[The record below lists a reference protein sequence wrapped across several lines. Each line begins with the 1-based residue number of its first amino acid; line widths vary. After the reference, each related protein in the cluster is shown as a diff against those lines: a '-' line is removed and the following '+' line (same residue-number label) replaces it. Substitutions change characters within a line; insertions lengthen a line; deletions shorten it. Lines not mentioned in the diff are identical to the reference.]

1 MDSLLIDKTASTDTS
16 DATSSSSNLKVKDGV
31 RHLESLRDNRSV
43 HLDGEVI
50 NDVTTHPAYRNACAS
65 AAQMYDLQAQP
76 DMIEKMTFESPTSGG
91 RVNRAWQIPKD
102 HSEMVARRES
112 LVAWAE
118 THSGFM
124 GRSPD
129 HLASALMGQ
138 YIGMPRWEEY
148 DKKLAGN
155 FRDYFHFAR
164 DNDHFLTYVIINPQI
179 DRTKDASDQA
189 DEDVIM
195 RVVDEDSEGLTVRG
209 AKMMGTSSVMAN
221 EVFVAN
227 LQPLRPDETRYA
239 VSFALPMATKGLKV
253 LSRKSF
259 EAHAV
264 TTFDNPISSR
274 FDENDAVLYFDD
286 VKVPWD
292 RVFVNQ
298 DVGMARAQF
307 HETPGHVYQNYQAQ
321 IRLMVK
327 LKFLLGVAKRTAETI
342 GTIKMPPVQ
351 TTLGKLASDAAT
363 IEAYVKA
370 MEIGGHEVNGAWVP
384 CRQTLYAAQVFSQE
398 LYAGFVNT
406 IRELAGGALIMLPSS
421 AADYDNSE
429 EARILDSVQSSSHG
443 TSRDRVK
450 FFKLAWDALGSEFA
464 GRHTHYE
471 AFYAGAQFVTR
482 GHSFRTYDWDA
493 ATDLLDAQL
502 NSYSLE
508 DSLKN

>member
-1 MDSLLIDKTASTDTS
+1 MASLLVDGAVSRDEGMAAC
-16 DATSSSSNLKVKDGV
+16 ATPAAAVKDGA
-31 RHLESLRDNRSV
+31 RHLASLRDERSIY
-43 HLDGEVI
+43 LDGEI
-50 NDVTTHPAYRNACAS
+50 IRDVVAHPAYRNSVAS
-65 AAQMYDLQAQP
+65 AGRMYDLQARP
-76 DMIEKMTFESPTSGG
+76 DMLEMMTFESPTSGG
-91 RVNRAWQIPKD
+91 RVSRAWQIPRD
-102 HSEMVARRES
+102 HREMVARREA

-118 THSGFM
+118 THCGFM

-138 YIGMPRWEEY
+138 YIGMPRWEAY
-148 DKKLAGN
+148 DRKLAAN

-164 DNDHFLTYVIINPQI
+164 DNDHFLTYVIINPQV
-179 DRTKDASDQA
+179 DRTLDASDQG
-189 DEDVIM
+189 DGEVIL

-227 LQPLRPDETRYA
+227 LQPLRPEEARFA
-239 VSFALPMATKGLKV
+239 VSFALPMATRGLKV

-264 TTFDNPISSR
+264 STFDNPMSSR

-286 VKVPWD
+286 VKVPWE

-327 LKFLLGVAKRTAETI
+327 LKFLLGIAKRTAETI

-351 TTLGKLASDAAT
+351 ATLGKLASDAAT
-363 IEAYVKA
+363 VEAYVKA
-370 MEIGGHEVNGAWVP
+370 MEIAGHEVNGAWVP

-398 LYAGFVNT
+398 AYAGFVNT

-421 AADYDNSE
+421 RADYDNSE
-429 EARILDSVQSSSHG
+429 EAAIIDLVQSSSHG
-443 TSRDRVK
+443 TSRERVK

-502 NSYSLE
+502 NSYSL
-508 DSLKN
+508 

>member
-1 MDSLLIDKTASTDTS
+1 MASLLVD
-16 DATSSSSNLKVKDGV
+16 DAAPRRKDGEARSFPVATVKDGA
-31 RHLESLRDNRSV
+31 RHLASLRDDRSIYC
-43 HLDGEVI
+43 DGEVI
-50 NDVTTHPAYRNACAS
+50 RDVTTHPAYRNSVAS
-65 AAQMYDLQAQP
+65 AARMYDLQARP
-76 DMIEKMTFESPTSGG
+76 DMVEAMTFESPTSGG
-91 RVNRAWQIPKD
+91 RVSRAWQIPKN
-102 HSEMVARRES
+102 HREMVERREA
-112 LVAWAE
+112 LVAWAQ
-118 THSGFM
+118 THCGFM

-138 YIGMPRWEEY
+138 YIGMPRWEAY
-148 DKKLAGN
+148 DRRLAAN

-164 DNDHFLTYVIINPQI
+164 DHDHFLTYVIINPQV
-179 DRTKDASDQA
+179 DRTRDASDQA
-189 DEDVIM
+189 DAEVIL

-227 LQPLRPDETRYA
+227 LQPLRPDETTFA

-253 LSRKSF
+253 LSRKSY

-264 TTFDNPISSR
+264 STFDNPMSSR

-298 DVGMARAQF
+298 DVAMARAQF
-307 HETPGHVYQNYQAQ
+307 HDTPGHVYQNYQAQ

-327 LKFLLGVAKRTAETI
+327 LKFLLGIAKRTAETI
-342 GTIKMPPVQ
+342 GTISMPPVQ
-351 TTLGKLASDAAT
+351 ATLGKLASDAAT

-370 MEIGGHEVNGAWVP
+370 MEIAGQEVNGAWVP

-421 AADYDNSE
+421 RADYDNSE
-429 EARILDSVQSSSHG
+429 EAVIIDRVQSSARG
-443 TSRDRVK
+443 TSRERVK

-482 GHSFRTYDWDA
+482 GHSFRTYDWDS

-502 NSYSLE
+502 ASYSL
-508 DSLKN
+508 

>member
-1 MDSLLIDKTASTDTS
+1 MESLPANQAAALDETIEGETPSPVI
-16 DATSSSSNLKVKDGV
+16 VKDGAQ
-31 RHLESLRDNRSV
+31 HLASLRDKRAV
-43 HLDGEVI
+43 YLDGEVI
-50 NDVTTHPAYRNACAS
+50 SDVTTHPAYRNAVAS
-65 AAQMYDLQAQP
+65 AARMYDLQAQP
-76 DMIEKMTFESPTSGG
+76 DMVEKMTFESPTSDA
-91 RVNRAWQIPKD
+91 RVSRAWQIPKN
-102 HSEMVARRES
+102 HAEMVARREA

-138 YIGMPRWEEY
+138 YIGMPRWEAY

-155 FRDYFHFAR
+155 FRDYFQFAR

-179 DRTKDASDQA
+179 DRTKDASEQG

-221 EVFVAN
+221 EVFVGN
-227 LQPLRPDETRYA
+227 LQPLRPKETRYA
-239 VSFALPMATKGLKV
+239 VSFALPMATKGVKV

-264 TTFDNPISSR
+264 STFDNPISSR

-286 VKVPWD
+286 VKVPWE

-351 TTLGKLASDAAT
+351 STLGKLASDAAT

-398 LYAGFVNT
+398 VYAGFVNS

-421 AADYDNSE
+421 AADFANSE
-429 EARILDSVQSSSHG
+429 EAAIIDKVQSSSHG
-443 TSRDRVK
+443 SSRERVK
-450 FFKLAWDALGSEFA
+450 CFKLAWDALGSEFA

-482 GHSFRTYDWDA
+482 GHAFRTYEWDA
-493 ATDLLDAQL
+493 ATDLRDSQLD
-502 NSYSLE
+502 SYSLE
-508 DSLKN
+508 PTVKA

>member
-1 MDSLLIDKTASTDTS
+1 MPHPIK
-16 DATSSSSNLKVKDGV
+16 NGE
-31 RHLESLRDNRSV
+31 RHLASLRDDRSIF
-43 HLDGEVI
+43 LDGQEI
-50 NDVTTHPAYRNACAS
+50 NDVTSHPAFRNAVTS
-65 AAQMYDLQAQP
+65 AAAMYDFQAQA
-76 DMIEKMTFESPTSGG
+76 DRVEAMTFISPTSGG
-91 RVNRAWQIPKD
+91 RVNRAWQIPKNYV
-102 HSEMVARRES
+102 EMVERRKA

-118 THSGFM
+118 THCGFM

-148 DKKLAGN
+148 DEKLAGN

-179 DRTKDASDQA
+179 NRAKQASEQDAD
-189 DEDVIM
+189 DVIM
-195 RVVDEDSEGLTVRG
+195 RVVDEDPEGLTVRG

-227 LQPLRPDETRYA
+227 LQPLRPDESPYA

-264 TTFDNPISSR
+264 SIFDNPLSSR

-286 VKVPWD
+286 VKIPWE

-327 LKFLLGVAKRTAETI
+327 LKFLLGIAKRTAETI
-342 GTIKMPPVQ
+342 GTLGMPPVQ

-363 IEAYVKA
+363 IEAYVNA
-370 MEIGGHEVNGAWVP
+370 MEAAGTQINGAWVP
-384 CRQTLYAAQVFSQE
+384 CRHTLYAAQVFSQE

-421 AADYDNSE
+421 AQDYTNSQ
-429 EARILDSVQSSSHG
+429 EAAIIDKIQVGAAG

-450 FFKLAWDALGSEFA
+450 FFKMAWDALGSEFA
-464 GRHTHYE
+464 SRHTHYE

-482 GHSFRTYDWDA
+482 GHAFRTYDWDS
-493 ATDLLDAQL
+493 ATALVDRQL
-502 NSYSLE
+502 GSYHLE
-508 DSLKN
+508 DSL

>member
-1 MDSLLIDKTASTDTS
+1 MASLSLDAQSEGSAPS
-16 DATSSSSNLKVKDGV
+16 DANGDAVTVKDGAE
-31 RHLESLRDNRSV
+31 HIQSLRDNRSIF
-43 HLDGEVI
+43 LDGEVI
-50 NDVTTHPAYRNACAS
+50 KDVTRHPAFRNAVES
-65 AAQMYDLQAQP
+65 AANMYDLQARP
-76 DMIEKMTFESPTSGG
+76 ENIEAMTFESPTSGR
-91 RVNRAWQIPKD
+91 RVSRAWEIPKN
-102 HSEMVARRES
+102 HREMVERRKA

-118 THSGFM
+118 SHCGFM

-148 DKKLAGN
+148 SPRFAAN

-164 DNDHFLTYVIINPQI
+164 DADHFLTYVIINPQV
-179 DRTKDASDQA
+179 DRTKDASAQKD
-189 DEDVIM
+189 DDIIM
-195 RVVDEDSEGLTVRG
+195 RVVDEDPEGLTVRG

-227 LQPLRPDETRYA
+227 LQPLKPDESAYA
-239 VSFALPMATKGLKV
+239 TSFALPMNAQGLKV

-264 TTFDNPISSR
+264 SEFDNPLSSR
-274 FDENDAVLYFDD
+274 YDENDAVIFFDD

-298 DVGMARAQF
+298 DVGMARDQF
-307 HETPGHVYQNYQAQ
+307 HATPGHVYQNYQAQ

-327 LKFLLGVAKRTAETI
+327 LRFLLGLAKRTAETI

-351 TTLGKLASDAAT
+351 TALGKLASDATT
-363 IEAYVKA
+363 IEAYVVA
-370 MEIGGHEVNGAWVP
+370 MEANGEEVNGAWVP
-384 CRQTLYAAQVFSQE
+384 CRQILYAAQVFSQE

-421 AADYDNSE
+421 SADYGNPE
-429 EARILDSVQSSSHG
+429 EAAILDQLQQGAVG
-443 TSRDRVK
+443 TARDRVK

-464 GRHTHYE
+464 SRHTHYE

-482 GHSFRTYDWDA
+482 GHSFRTFDWDS
-493 ATDLLDAQL
+493 ATSLVDSQLSRYDLEI
-502 NSYSLE
+502 S
-508 DSLKN
+508 